1 MSSISAS
8 DFQFISPIDFRILE
22 NKFNDYANSD
32 EISFE
37 DFKEI
42 INSSNKISKEILV
55 AFLEKVKKK
64 LRESGMHADSE
75 HISNLIYWKI
85 FLSNNKDLINSMSE
99 ISSNAFLGLLK
110 F

>member
-8 DFQFISPIDFRILE
+8 DFQFISPIEFRILE

-42 INSSNKISKEILV
+42 INSSNKINKEILV
-55 AFLEKVKKK
+55 SFQEKIKKK

-75 HISNLIYWKI
+75 HISNLNYLNFYI
-85 FLSNNKDLINSMSE
+85 
-99 ISSNAFLGLLK
+99 K
-110 F
+110 FKTVYVFNY

>member
-8 DFQFISPIDFRILE
+8 DFQFISPTEFRILE

-42 INSSNKISKEILV
+42 LNSSNKINKEILV
-55 AFLEKVKKK
+55 AYLEKIKKK
-64 LRESGMHADSE
+64 FRESGMHPDSE
-75 HISNLIYWKI
+75 HISN
-85 FLSNNKDLINSMSE
+85 SN
-99 ISSNAFLGLLK
+99 
-110 F
+110 

>member
-8 DFQFISPIDFRILE
+8 DFQFITPIEFRILE

-42 INSSNKISKEILV
+42 INSSNKINKEILV
-55 AFLEKVKKK
+55 SFLEKIKKK

-75 HISNLIYWKI
+75 HISNLNYINLYIKLKTVNLYSIIKI
-85 FLSNNKDLINSMSE
+85 SL
-99 ISSNAFLGLLK
+99 
-110 F
+110 